1 MESQV
6 EQAAADKSLTCPG
19 CGHLNPAG
27 LTRCER
33 CTGPLG
39 EPTAYHYESPFQHPA
54 RPGCVTILAL
64 LLILFGCLYVPTA
77 CYWTVDIFSTL
88 EYIYVPGVL
97 AMVALPAIP
106 LGVLPLTLGAGLWQ
120 QKNWARV
127 IVIGLIG
134 ASILFNFCYL
144 AFTLLGL
151 VSGISK
157 AMTLGASLAALVI
170 QGYIFYWFAR
180 SKEYFQ

>member
-1 MESQV
+1 
-6 EQAAADKSLTCPG
+6 
-19 CGHLNPAG
+19 
-27 LTRCER
+27 
-33 CTGPLG
+33 
-39 EPTAYHYESPFQHPA
+39 
-54 RPGCVTILAL
+54 
-64 LLILFGCLYVPTA
+64 
-77 CYWTVDIFSTL
+77 
-88 EYIYVPGVL
+88 
-97 AMVALPAIP
+97 MVALPAIP
-106 LGVLPLTLGAGLWQ
+106 LGVLPLILGAGLWQ